1 MKLLQVDK
9 HRNGVWGIDF
19 YVAIIQGEE
28 TDDEE
33 INNKKFLVTE
43 YPEEENNTGGLL
55 TSVICLDLLQGE
67 AATIKFGVN
76 SWRPETFH
84 DFMLDVAIPEFEKQ
98 RELEL
103 QKFIESRNAKTQEV
117 SNE

>member
-1 MKLLQVDK
+1 MKLLQVDR
-9 HRNGVWGIDF
+9 HRKGVCGIGF

-43 YPEEENNTGGLL
+43 FDEEENTTGGLL

-67 AATIKFGVN
+67 EAIISFGVN
-76 SWRPETFH
+76 SWRPEIFH
-84 DFMLDVAIPEFEKQ
+84 DFMVDVAIPEFEKQ
-98 RELEL
+98 LALEL

-117 SNE
+117 KNE

>member
-1 MKLLQVDK
+1 MKLLQVDR
-9 HRNGVWGIDF
+9 HRNGVSGIGF

-43 YPEEENNTGGLL
+43 FDEEENTTGGLL

-67 AATIKFGVN
+67 EAIISFGVN
-76 SWRPETFH
+76 SWRPEIFH
-84 DFMLDVAIPEFEKQ
+84 DFMVDVAIPEFEKQ
-98 RELEL
+98 LALEL

-117 SNE
+117 KNE

>member
-1 MKLLQVDK
+1 MQLLQIDS
-9 HRNGVWGIDF
+9 HRNGACGIGF

-28 TDDEE
+28 IDDEE

-43 YPEEENNTGGLL
+43 FHEEENTTGGLL

-67 AATIKFGVN
+67 EATIKFGVN

-84 DFMLDVAIPEFEKQ
+84 DFMVDVAIPEFEKQ

-117 SNE
+117 KNE

>member
-1 MKLLQVDK
+1 MQLLQIDS
-9 HRNGVWGIDF
+9 HRNGACGIGF

-33 INNKKFLVTE
+33 INNKNFLVTE
-43 YPEEENNTGGLL
+43 YPEEENTTGGLL

-67 AATIKFGVN
+67 EATIKFGVN

-84 DFMLDVAIPEFEKQ
+84 DFMVDVAIPEFEKQ

-117 SNE
+117 KNE